1 MLAAA
6 RKSLGLVGRPNY
18 ISRDYAKRHGNE
30 FLSAPWC
37 AMAVTYWSR
46 ESGNAQAVLPKG
58 DRAYTV
64 WHAEDGRNLG
74 RWHAGTAANI
84 RAHARPG
91 AIVFFDWDGTDS
103 IGRIDHVGV
112 CEVNL
117 GDGRM
122 QTIEGN
128 TGDACKRRVRGAD
141 VIAGFWNPDYEED
154 DVALSD
160 ADLAKIANKVYERFT
175 HEVTAD
181 TWAAKEKI
189 LDVGQKVDPRTS
201 QRQTWAYGKDAY
213 HMLRKILALLESQ
226 GVKVDALTAK
236 VDALAAVS
244 DGSGGADPSDLIDRI
259 RTELDNVSIT
269 LAVGK

>member
-1 MLAAA
+1 MTAAAMLAAA

-18 ISRDYAKRHGNE
+18 ITRDYAKRHGSE

-46 ESGNAQAVLPKG
+46 ESGNASAVLPKG

-84 RAHARPG
+84 KAHARPG
-91 AIVFFDWDGTDS
+91 VVVFFDWDGTDT

-128 TGDACKRRVRGAD
+128 TGDACKRRVRASN
-141 VIAGFWNPDYEED
+141 VIAGFWNPPYDQED
-154 DVALSD
+154 DMPSAKEIAD
-160 ADLAKIANKVYERFT
+160 AVYARFS
-175 HEVTAD
+175 HEVTED
-181 TWAAKEKI
+181 VWAFRVGI
-189 LDVGQKVDPRTS
+189 LDPGQKIDPRTAF
-201 QRQTWAYGKDAY
+201 RQIWAYGKDGY
-213 HMLRKILALLESQ
+213 HRHREVLVKLTALETAVRELAAARDGDLD
-226 GVKVDALTAK
+226 VDAFMARITEAIEGVTVRLD
-236 VDALAAVS
+236 V
-244 DGSGGADPSDLIDRI
+244 GGD
-259 RTELDNVSIT
+259 E
-269 LAVGK
+269 

>member
-1 MLAAA
+1 
-6 RKSLGLVGRPNY
+6 V
-18 ISRDYAKRHGNE
+18 
-30 FLSAPWC
+30 
-37 AMAVTYWSR
+37 WS
-46 ESGNAQAVLPKG
+46 
-58 DRAYTV
+58 
-64 WHAEDGRNLG
+64 AEDGERLG
-74 RWHAGTAANI
+74 RWHAGTVANI
-84 RAHARPG
+84 KRHCKPG
-91 AIVFFDWDGTDS
+91 AVIYFDWQYTDR
-103 IGRIDHVGV
+103 IAAIDHVGIV
-112 CEVNL
+112 EEVL
-117 GDGRM
+117 PDGRV

-128 TGDACKRRVRGAD
+128 SGDACKRRVRSAD
-141 VIAGFWNPDYEED
+141 VIAGFWLPDYEED

-160 ADLAKIANKVYERFT
+160 ADLTKIANKVYERFT

-213 HMLRKILALLESQ
+213 HMLRKILGLLESQ
-226 GVKVDALTAK
+226 GVKVDALTVK
-236 VDALAAVS
+236 VDALAAAS